1 MIRTLKKT
9 LIILVVFIGTPA
21 LAKDF
26 GTRGHTYK
34 IIEQPFLQM
43 IDERLK
49 KVDIE
54 AERTKMEENARDRI
68 HNPKPVDGILP
79 STKSRIFYYD
89 PTFTLDEDVI
99 LPCGQILHKAGTKV
113 NPLEHMQLNR
123 RMFFVDSR
131 QPEQV
136 RWLKEQLNNP
146 LPEQVEPV
154 QDKIILVGGSPLKL
168 KEELD
173 AEVYYDQQ
181 GALSTKFGIKHSPA
195 IVQQDGLLLR
205 IEEIKLLNI
214 KRSK

>member
-1 MIRTLKKT
+1 M
-9 LIILVVFIGTPA
+9 LVAFLSAPA

-43 IDERLK
+43 IDDRLQ

-54 AERTKMEENARDRI
+54 AERKKMVEKTKDRI
-68 HNPKPVDGILP
+68 HNPQAVKGISP
-79 STKSRIFYYD
+79 AAKSRIFYYD
-89 PTFTLDEDVI
+89 PTFTLDEDVV
-99 LPCGQILHKAGTKV
+99 LPCGKILHKAGAKV

-131 QPEQV
+131 KPEQV
-136 RWLKEQLNNP
+136 KWLKAQLNNP

-168 KEELD
+168 KEEFD

-205 IEEIKLLNI
+205 IEEIKLTNT
-214 KRSK
+214 RG

>member
-1 MIRTLKKT
+1 MIRKRKKA
-9 LIILVVFIGTPA
+9 LIILMAVISAPA
-21 LAKDF
+21 LGKDF

-43 IDERLK
+43 MDERLK

-54 AERTKMEENARDRI
+54 AERKKMEENARDRI
-68 HNPKPVDGILP
+68 HNPKPVDGIIP
-79 STKSRIFYYD
+79 STKSRTFYYD
-89 PTFTLDEDVI
+89 PTFTLDEDVV
-99 LPCGQILHKAGTKV
+99 LPCGKILHKAGTKV

-131 QPEQV
+131 KPEQV
-136 RWLKEQLNNP
+136 KWLKAQLNNP

-205 IEEIKLLNI
+205 IEEIKLTNT
-214 KRSK
+214 RG